1 MNKKQEEIISEEQEK
16 SKPFELSDLFTRERI
31 NSGVWYEPRV
41 ESLSLGLRFCIT
53 GASSPD
59 NLIAYQDYLFGVNEI
74 KGEKTIASFI
84 SKKTSLDANMAA
96 KLVID
101 MQTVNGEEIT
111 VNGIKLTDVK
121 DALKK
126 LFEENNALAVDV
138 IDFATKESNFM
149 NI

>member
-1 MNKKQEEIISEEQEK
+1 MNKKQKKPE
-16 SKPFELSDLFTRERI
+16 PFELSNLFTRERI

-59 NLIAYQDYLFGVNEI
+59 NLIAYQDYLFGMNEI
-74 KGEKTIASFI
+74 KDEKTIASFV
-84 SKKTSLDANMAA
+84 SKKTLLDADMAA

-101 MQTVNGEEIT
+101 MQTVNGEEIII
-111 VNGIKLTDVK
+111 NGVKLTDVK